1 MPGPPDRP
9 SERSDAPVRPDAS
22 VRPDAPAAA
31 DGRAAWSRDDLRE
44 RLRRLPPG
52 HPSSVGRT
60 PTAPSDQRLP
70 ADDHQRSPDRR
81 VDHTVD
87 RHGELAPDRT
97 FTRPVNRPADRPD
110 REPSPVSAPDAARE
124 QDAARRDYW
133 SEVPRFLQ
141 TWAAHE
147 RTWPA
152 ERRTSAVDRSM
163 DPPGAWRGDGNQYL
177 DPERHAQAKDVIADV
192 QRAEKPITEH
202 MQQVEQVNTCG
213 GWLEGLECRLKSEDR
228 LKEKI
233 ADLAETSAPDAPV
246 EYVARQVSDA
256 IRYTFCVEA
265 DDYASAYWAVKDQ
278 LEERGYS
285 MTYAENHWPREEYKG
300 INTRWLTS
308 EGQRFELQFHTPESF
323 HAKQQIT
330 HLSYER
336 LRNPLTSEAE
346 RSKLSMFQREVCAWI
361 DMPDRSDGI
370 PRYRKGDR

>member
-1 MPGPPDRP
+1 VPGPPDHP
-9 SERSDAPVRPDAS
+9 SERSDAAVGPVEPI
-22 VRPDAPAAA
+22 RPDAPAVP

-44 RLRRLPPG
+44 RLRRLSPG
-52 HPSSVGRT
+52 HPSSIGRT
-60 PTAPSDQRLP
+60 AGAPSDRRLP
-70 ADDHQRSPDRR
+70 VDDHER
-81 VDHTVD
+81 
-87 RHGELAPDRT
+87 
-97 FTRPVNRPADRPD
+97 
-110 REPSPVSAPDAARE
+110 SPVSAPDDARE

-133 SEVPRFLQ
+133 SEVPRFLG

-152 ERRTSAVDRSM
+152 ERRTSAIDRST
-163 DPPGAWRGDGNQYL
+163 DPPGAWRGDGNQFL

-192 QRAEKPITEH
+192 QRAEKHITEH
-202 MQQVEQVNTCG
+202 MLQIEQVDTAG
-213 GWLEGLECRLKSEDR
+213 GWLEGLEYRLKSEDR

-246 EYVARQVSDA
+246 DYVARQVPDA

-265 DDYASAYWAVKDQ
+265 HDYASTYWAVKEQ
-278 LEERGYS
+278 LEEHGYA
-285 MTYAENHWPREEYKG
+285 MTYAENHWPRAEYKG

-336 LRNPLTSEAE
+336 LRNLLTSDGE
-346 RSKLSMFQREVCAWI
+346 RSKLSTFQREVCAWI
-361 DMPDRSDGI
+361 AMPDGADEI
-370 PRYRKGDR
+370 PSYRKGDH